1 MENVFSNDKQIKSVC
16 HYLFPENHLKY
27 LIYKTYMALKVTKSY
42 ITSLILDG
50 IAIMLY
56 NNYVVYEYTER
67 RHPQMKKTTKPKNIS
82 PKKVTRD
89 VPKETSQKIMK
100 NIIEKRR
107 SVYEKLSKY

>member
-1 MENVFSNDKQIKSVC
+1 
-16 HYLFPENHLKY
+16 
-27 LIYKTYMALKVTKSY
+27 
-42 ITSLILDG
+42 
-50 IAIMLY
+50 
-56 NNYVVYEYTER
+56 
-67 RHPQMKKTTKPKNIS
+67 MKKITKPKNIS

>member
-1 MENVFSNDKQIKSVC
+1 
-16 HYLFPENHLKY
+16 
-27 LIYKTYMALKVTKSY
+27 MALKAIKSY
-42 ITSLILDG
+42 ITPLILNG
-50 IAIMLY
+50 ITIMLY

-67 RHPQMKKTTKPKNIS
+67 RHPQMKKITKPKNIS

-89 VPKETSQKIMK
+89 VPKEMSQKIMK